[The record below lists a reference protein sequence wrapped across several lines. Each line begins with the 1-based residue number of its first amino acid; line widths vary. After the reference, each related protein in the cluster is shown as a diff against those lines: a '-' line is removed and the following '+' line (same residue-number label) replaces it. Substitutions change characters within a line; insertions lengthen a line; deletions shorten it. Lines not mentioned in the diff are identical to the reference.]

1 MSIWRKLDCA
11 LVVVIGVVV
20 VVVVVVIV
28 VVVVVVV
35 VVEVVVGGLHSQ
47 LSPMEVTSAFVI
59 IVFLD

>member
-1 MSIWRKLDCA
+1 MFPPNLPFLGSP
-11 LVVVIGVVV
+11 G

-28 VVVVVVV
+28 VVVVVIVVVVVV

-47 LSPMEVTSAFVI
+47 LSPMEVTSALRM